1 MFELIAISS
10 RALVRV
16 LAARVRGGPL
26 RPGWSLATELG
37 RAWVQ
42 AILAESKTRGIP
54 WLRATERHL
63 PRTDRVLRRVV
74 FETVYAGS
82 VRAVWCRPAGRP
94 EPQRTL
100 LYFHGGGYVTGS
112 PEGHSELIAHLA
124 LEAGARVLAPAY
136 RLGPEHVFPAAQED
150 AIAVY
155 RWLLDSGV
163 DPGQLALGGDSAD
176 GGLALAALLQAR
188 NAGDP
193 LPAAGLLVC
202 PWTDPTAT
210 GGSMEENASSDYL
223 DGELLSTWIHAYI
236 GEADPGHPLV
246 AAVHA
251 DLAGLPPLFVLW
263 GGAEVLRDQIRR
275 FVERARAAGLDVT
288 AHEWADMYHDWVLAR
303 ALVPDAAPATARL
316 ADFLRRRVK
325 GSA

>member
-1 MFELIAISS
+1 MVELLAISS

-16 LAARVRGGPL
+16 LVSRVRRGPR
-26 RPGWSLATELG
+26 RPGWSLATEFG
-37 RAWVQ
+37 CAWVQ
-42 AILAESKTRGIP
+42 AILAESRSRGIP
-54 WLRATERHL
+54 WLRAAERRL

-74 FETVYAGS
+74 FETTELAG

-94 EPQRTL
+94 EPRRTL

-124 LEAGARVLAPAY
+124 LESEARVLAPDY

-150 AIAVY
+150 AIAAY
-155 RWLLDSGV
+155 RSLLDSGV
-163 DPGQLALGGDSAD
+163 DPGQIALGGDSAG
-176 GGLALAALLQAR
+176 GGLAVATLLQAR

-193 LPAAGLLVC
+193 LPAAALLVC
-202 PWTDPTAT
+202 PWTDPTAV
-210 GGSMEENASSDYL
+210 GGSMDENVSSDYL
-223 DGELLSTWIHAYI
+223 DRELLSAWIHTYM
-236 GEADPGHPLV
+236 GEVDPAHPLV

-251 DLAGLPPLFVLW
+251 DLAGLPPLMVLW

-275 FVERARAAGLDVT
+275 FVARARAAGVDVT
-288 AHEWADMYHDWVLAR
+288 ADEWADMYHDWVLAR
-303 ALVPDAAPATARL
+303 ALVPEAAPATARL